1 MPRYLRVCTM
11 FFCILFCITAN
22 AEGSQIDD
30 RYYEDVS
37 SIAHQVE
44 TVKPILARDSMPY
57 QTGWPVHL
65 GGWLW
70 NAVSF
75 INADASGNLEVLCSR
90 TTVGIVHLKNCDG
103 TNFTN
108 WPVSFGQYNY
118 GAPVGG
124 DIHGDGVMEIFTGA
138 NTSYGYAALYG
149 WWITGGALP
158 GFPIY
163 FATGSQVHSSPVLS
177 DLDYDGDLE
186 IVFSLYIGD
195 STYVFHHDGTR
206 LDGWPQASPT
216 NVRDAPVVGD
226 LDGDGDLEVVVVTAS
241 ALYAWH
247 DDGSECDGFPR
258 NIGPYYTDGLA
269 MGDLDGDGYG
279 EIIVTTVGATNNVR
293 VYDYDGTALSGWPQS
308 TGASL
313 YAEPC
318 LGDLDNDGDLE
329 IVIGAT
335 GIGTEYHVH
344 AWHHTGVAVNGWPA
358 ITAMGEWCQSSA
370 AIGDIDDDGDME
382 VVIGCDDSEVYAF
395 HHDASLVEDWPI
407 TNPRDQ
413 VSAPVTLGDI
423 DRDGDIEVGVGSLDS
438 LVHIWDLSAT
448 LEMAN
453 IEWQTY
459 HHDHWFTGWYHP
471 IPPVNLS
478 GALSGS
484 QVELVWSENSEADVY
499 GYNVYRSL
507 SSGYPY
513 MKLTDEPVV
522 DTSFIDSTVNAG
534 NTYYY
539 VVTACIT
546 AGSES
551 RYSDEAVVPVTAV
564 QELIEGN
571 GENGFWLTTPSR
583 GNSVIHFSLREQG
596 SVRIFVYNILGEEVA
611 KIWNSVA
618 EAGAHSIVWNC
629 TDSSGNNLPGG
640 IYFLNF
646 STGQYSTTEKLLLI
660 R

>member
-1 MPRYLRVCTM
+1 MQRYLRYSTM
-11 FFCILFCITAN
+11 FFCVLFFITTN
-22 AEGSQIDD
+22 AEGSRIDD
-30 RYYEDVS
+30 RYYEDLSDVTQGIQS
-37 SIAHQVE
+37 EKLDID
-44 TVKPILARDSMPY
+44 RDSMPY

-75 INADASGNLEVLCSR
+75 INADGSGNLEVLCAR
-90 TTVGIVHLKNCDG
+90 TTNGIVHLKNCDG
-103 TNFTN
+103 TNYAN
-108 WPVSFGQYNY
+108 WPVTFGQYNY

-124 DIHGDGVMEIFTGA
+124 DMHDDGVMEVFTGA
-138 NTSYGYAALYG
+138 NTSMGYAALYG
-149 WWITGGALP
+149 WWLTGGALP
-158 GFPIY
+158 GFPVY
-163 FATGSQVHSSPVLS
+163 FSTGSQAHSSPVIS

-186 IVFSLYIGD
+186 IVFSLYEGD
-195 STYVFHHDGTR
+195 STYVLHHDGTG
-206 LDGWPQASPT
+206 LQGWPQASPT
-216 NVRDAPVVGD
+216 NVRDSPVVGD
-226 LDGDGDLEVVVVTAS
+226 LDGDGDLEVIVVTAS

-247 DDGSECDGFPR
+247 DDGTACDGYPR
-258 NIGPYYTDGLA
+258 NIGPYYTDGIA

-279 EIIVTTVGATNNVR
+279 EIIVTTVGANNNVR
-293 VYDYDGTALSGWPQS
+293 VYDYDGQMLSGWPQS

-318 LGDLDNDGDLE
+318 LGDLDGDGDLE
-329 IVIGAT
+329 IVVGAT

-344 AWHHTGVAVNGWPA
+344 AWHHTGVAVSGWPA

-370 AIGDIDDDGDME
+370 AIGDIDNDGDME

-413 VSAPVTLGDI
+413 VSAPITLGDI

-471 IPPVNLS
+471 VPPVNLS
-478 GALSGS
+478 GGLSGS
-484 QVELVWSENSEADVY
+484 QVELVWSENSEPDVV

-513 MKLTDEPVV
+513 TKLTDEPVA
-522 DTSFIDSTVNAG
+522 DTSFIDSTVSGG

-539 VVTACIT
+539 VVTACIK

-551 RYSDEAVVPVTAV
+551 RYSNEIDVLVTAI
-564 QELIEGN
+564 QEIIKEGF
-571 GENGFWLTTPSR
+571 ENDFWFASPSR
-583 GNSVIHFSLREQG
+583 GTSVIGFNLRER
-596 SVRIFVYNILGEEVA
+596 SPVCIRVYNVLGEEIASVL
-611 KIWNSVA
+611 NSNA
-618 EAGAHSIVWNC
+618 DAGSHSIMWDC
-629 TDSSGNNLPGG
+629 TDRSGRKLPGG

-646 STGQYSTTEKLLLI
+646 SAGEYSTTKKLLLVK
-660 R
+660 